1 MMRGICWFCSIEIRW
16 EMWYNDGM
24 KGGVHMG
31 IDHFSE
37 DVLAKLGNYVY
48 AYARQDGTIF
58 YVGRGST
65 SKRALSHL
73 TESCNDEKSHNW
85 DKLNEIDENTQVF
98 IIHSGMNEE
107 EAKHCETAMINLC
120 RFINPDLTNIKEG
133 DKYRHK
139 MLSADVIENT
149 LTDETVLL
157 EDIFAS
163 DDRAAV
169 LAYSEK
175 HYFKSPI
182 LSDEFYERLQH
193 EDGFRLH
200 TSEIEYVKKPPKLL
214 CIIHD
219 KVIRGIYVVESE
231 IQRDYVSESSA
242 YAYITF
248 ELGEHYITPE
258 KYRQFIGRRIEKR
271 KSDYTIKEKIF
282 GMIYFLY

>member
-1 MMRGICWFCSIEIRW
+1 ME
-16 EMWYNDGM
+16 
-24 KGGVHMG
+24 

-48 AYARQDGTIF
+48 AYVRQDGTIF

-65 SKRALSHL
+65 SERALSHL
-73 TESCNDEKSHNW
+73 TESCNDGKSHNW

-107 EAKHCETAMINLC
+107 EAQHCETALINLC
-120 RFINPDLTNIKEG
+120 RYINPNLTNIKEG
-133 DKYRHK
+133 DKFCHK
-139 MLSADVIENT
+139 MLPAEEIQNSLID
-149 LTDETVLL
+149 DTVLL
-157 EDIFAS
+157 EDIFKP
-163 DDRAAV
+163 DDRVAV
-169 LAYSEK
+169 LAYSDK

-182 LSDEFYERLQH
+182 LSQEFYERLQH
-193 EDGFRLH
+193 EDGFKLC
-200 TSEIEYVKKPPKLL
+200 TSEIEYVKKPPKVL

-248 ELGEHYITPE
+248 ELGKQYITPE

-271 KSDYTIKEKIF
+271 KSDCTIKEKIF